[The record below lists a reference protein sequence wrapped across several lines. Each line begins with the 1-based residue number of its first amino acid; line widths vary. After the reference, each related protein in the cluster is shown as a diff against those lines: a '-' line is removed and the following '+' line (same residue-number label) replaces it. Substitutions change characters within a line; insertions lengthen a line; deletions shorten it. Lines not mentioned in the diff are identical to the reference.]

1 MSGNGNGRQ
10 KTNGVCQLGKGHR
23 LSSFGTSALVNT
35 AATAVAIFC
44 GLFKMTENFTSY
56 FIVGGFSISAIFS
69 AAFFRHFFFKL
80 WYDSLITMTKI
91 FKKR

>member
-56 FIVGGFSISAIFS
+56 IIVRVLAYMQFFRQPSSDIFS
-69 AAFFRHFFFKL
+69 LNCGMTR
-80 WYDSLITMTKI
+80 SLQ
-91 FKKR
+91 